1 MRPIALAPSARA
13 AGGAVLIAAVLA
25 LPLAAHAHS
34 RGTPSGPDSGLK
46 IPALTHG
53 QMAGI
58 APFRSEILALAERHR
73 PADETLQRLANHARI
88 QFSWCLWGL
97 MPGTVTDETSPFN
110 TCAHAYL
117 AATRSAL
124 LRLEEITGD
133 RAETQALV
141 RQVEIAMMQNAAALE
156 LCAYSS
162 DDYTTAAIVRPDWP
176 LLPRHIP
183 SLGLLAVVG
192 LGLSAVLSAFLRL
205 TRPAP

>member
-1 MRPIALAPSARA
+1 MPPLALASSARA
-13 AGGAVLIAAVLA
+13 AGGAFLIVALLT
-25 LPLAAHAHS
+25 LPLTAHAHS
-34 RGTPSGPDSGLK
+34 GNPASGPDSGLK

-58 APFRSEILALAERHR
+58 APFRAEILALAEQHR
-73 PADETLQRLANHARI
+73 PADETLQRLVNHARI

-97 MPGTVTDETSPFN
+97 MPGTVTDEASPFN

-124 LRLEEITGD
+124 LRLEEIAGD
-133 RAETQALV
+133 REETQALV
-141 RQVEIAMMQNAAALE
+141 RRVEQAMMRNAAALE

-176 LLPRHIP
+176 LLPRHTP
-183 SLGLLAVVG
+183 SIGLLAVAG
-192 LGLSAVLSAFLRL
+192 LGLAAALSAFLRL